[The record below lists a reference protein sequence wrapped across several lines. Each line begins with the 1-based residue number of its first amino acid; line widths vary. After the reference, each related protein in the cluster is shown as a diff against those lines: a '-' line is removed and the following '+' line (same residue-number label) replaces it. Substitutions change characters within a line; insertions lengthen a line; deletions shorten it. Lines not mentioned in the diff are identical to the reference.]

1 MGRQMGIFSYS
12 RALRVAVMA
21 WGMVSFG
28 PAPDLAAG
36 TLLSPGSA
44 LLVRKSIEPFGVF
57 AFRLS
62 GGGLREKWLGVERKL
77 DDERVQLALCDGDRD
92 RCVSPAALQ
101 FLAIVD
107 NARAREGRARLG
119 EINRAI
125 NLAIRPM
132 SDLAQYGEIDV
143 WSSPLVTFANGAGDC
158 EDYAIAKFVALR
170 LAGISPDDLRIV
182 IMRDT
187 IHGEDHAVA
196 AARLDGHWLT
206 LDNRRMAMVEDA
218 YVRNYRPLFV
228 IDQYGVMQY
237 VDAPL
242 LANLPEGLRW
252 PTPNSAIEPG
262 LTLSL
267 ELNRTAATDP
277 SMTGMS
283 GEPPPRRSGWCSAR
297 PDNFISLTDA

>member
-21 WGMVSFG
+21 WGVVSFG

-44 LLVRKSIEPFGVF
+44 DLVRKSAEPFGVF

-62 GGGLREKWLGVERKL
+62 GGGLWEKWLGVERKL
-77 DDERVQLALCDGDRD
+77 DDERVQLALCDGDRE

-101 FLAIVD
+101 LLAIVD

-132 SDLAQYGEIDV
+132 SDLAQHGAIDV
-143 WSSPLVTFANGAGDC
+143 WSPPLVTFTSGAGDC

-170 LAGISPDDLRIV
+170 LAGVSPDDLRVV
-182 IMRDT
+182 IMHDT
-187 IHGEDHAVA
+187 IRDEEHAVA
-196 AARLDGHWLT
+196 AVRLDGQWLT

-218 YVRNYRPLFV
+218 DVRNYRPLFV
-228 IDQYGVMQY
+228 IDQYGVMLY

-242 LANLPEGLRW
+242 LAVAPSAALKLAVERGL
-252 PTPNSAIEPG
+252 
-262 LTLSL
+262 
-267 ELNRTAATDP
+267 
-277 SMTGMS
+277 
-283 GEPPPRRSGWCSAR
+283 
-297 PDNFISLTDA
+297 ISSSN